1 MKNQLISLPALL
13 ISGTLILGFTS
24 CKKESSDIV
33 SPTSEVSSAQSFNLA
48 ETEDNNVQIMA
59 DQAQSEGNVNLR
71 MQPVDNSSVDLITS
85 CAVITRDT
93 ASTPKKIT
101 IDFGTGC
108 PNAHGDIR
116 KGKIITTYTG
126 KYRDAGTVIHITTE
140 NYYVNSNK
148 IDINKTVTNNGLN
161 DNGNYTFSIHSVRT
175 VLYTDGTTSTST
187 ADKTREWIA
196 GASTPHDFTDDV
208 FRVTGTASHIS
219 RTGVVYDATT
229 ITPLIRKVDC
239 HQFVSGDVKIVRH
252 ALKTRYCV
260 IDYGTG
266 ECDDT
271 ATVTLDNG
279 KAYTIDLKLH

>member
-1 MKNQLISLPALL
+1 MKKQLISLPALL
-13 ISGTLILGFTS
+13 ISGTLILGFSS
-24 CKKESSDIV
+24 CKKDVIDDV
-33 SPTSEVSSAQSFNLA
+33 NPTSEVSSAQSLNTM

-59 DQAQSEGNVNLR
+59 DQAESGGDVNLR

-93 ASTPKKIT
+93 ASSPKVTT

-108 PNAHGDIR
+108 TNAHGDTR
-116 KGKIITTYTG
+116 KGKIIISHTG
-126 KYRDAGTVIHITTE
+126 PYRDSGTVIHITTD
-140 NYYVNSNK
+140 NYYLNGNK
-148 IDINKTVTNNGLN
+148 ININKTITNNGLN
-161 DNGNYTFSIHSVRT
+161 ERGNLTITIHSVRT
-175 VLYTDGTTSTST
+175 ILYPDGTTSTST
-187 ADKTREWIA
+187 FDKVREWLQ
-196 GASTPHDFTDDV
+196 GANTPRDFSDDV
-208 FRVTGTASHIS
+208 YRVTGSGTHIS
-219 RTGVVYDATT
+219 RSGVVYDATT
-229 ITPLIRKVDC
+229 ITPLIRRVVC